1 MNFDEAGVVLAYAN
15 QIDPR
20 VQFNKPTTETWHRG
34 LYKLTREEATDAI
47 QQFYANRSPEHRE
60 PILPWNIRRI
70 AAATRERRQG
80 LESAREAAL
89 AALPAGRR
97 PPTYKQLEGTV
108 RERFAEQ
115 YEEGRRQAAAAKG
128 SN

>member
-1 MNFDEAGVVLAYAN
+1 MLAYAN

-20 VQFNKPTTETWHRG
+20 VQFNLPTTETWHRG
-34 LYKLTREEATDAI
+34 LYKLAQDEALEAVRE
-47 QQFYANRSPEHRE
+47 FYANRSPDHRE

-80 LESAREAAL
+80 LASARDAAL

-97 PPTYKQLEGTV
+97 GPTYKQLEGTV

-115 YEEGRRQAAAAKG
+115 YEEGRRQAAAMRGK
-128 SN
+128 N

>member
-1 MNFDEAGVVLAYAN
+1 MLAYAN

-20 VQFNKPTTETWHRG
+20 VQYNLPTTETWHRG
-34 LYKLTREEATDAI
+34 LYKLTHEEATDAI
-47 QQFYANRSPEHRE
+47 QQFYANRSPEQRE

-80 LESAREAAL
+80 LESAR
-89 AALPAGRR
+89 AALPAGQRG
-97 PPTYKQLEGTV
+97 PTYKQLEGTV

-115 YEEGRRQAAAAKG
+115 YEEGRRQAAAMRGK
-128 SN
+128 N